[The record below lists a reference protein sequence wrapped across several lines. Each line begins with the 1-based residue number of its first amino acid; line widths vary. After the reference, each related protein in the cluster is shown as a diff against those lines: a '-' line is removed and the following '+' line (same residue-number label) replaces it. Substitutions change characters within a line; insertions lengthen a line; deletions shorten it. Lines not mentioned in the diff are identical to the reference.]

1 MTRQSTKG
9 GPPAHP
15 PPSAHS
21 KVLRAKIEKAM
32 TKEGWSTD
40 LARRLCKRLEISK
53 STLYKHRAAVLR
65 EWAKHYTIENE
76 DEVRADMLAR
86 LHRWQEAAFKAGK
99 FGPLASLARVEV
111 AITGIEAPLRIRHE
125 NTPTLRVEVEVTD
138 RWGAPA
144 NAIETTAEVVEG
156 EDDDEAEVPAL
167 TG

>member
-1 MTRQSTKG
+1 MADDSQERRLPVPTAR
-9 GPPAHP
+9 
-15 PPSAHS
+15 S
-21 KVLRAKIEKAM
+21 KMLRAKIEKAM
-32 TKEGWSTD
+32 AREGWSTD
-40 LARRLCKRLEISK
+40 LARRLKKKLGISQ
-53 STLYKHRAAVLR
+53 TALYRHRAAILR

-111 AITGIEAPLRIRHE
+111 AITGIEAPVRIRHE

-138 RWGAPA
+138 RWGSPA
-144 NAIETTAEVVEG
+144 NAVDATCEVVE
-156 EDDDEAEVPAL
+156 DDDDGDGELPAL